1 MTIVH
6 PRAAAAAAIIAG
18 ALALAAPAA
27 AKPALQCGDTVTHSV
42 TLTRDLTNCPDW
54 GLLIGADGITVDL
67 NGHTIDG
74 TVTQIT
80 DCDVRPSGPAGI
92 GNPSYDRVTIE
103 NGTLQQFSGGFGA
116 GTETTGMSDSTLR
129 NLTARDN
136 RFSGIEMGS
145 RFGHNDDNRIVN
157 NHVYGNGCGDGIA
170 LNTSARTLVAHN
182 RSHDNHQGILVC
194 CSQHDVVRDNV
205 VTHNA
210 ENGIGICCDGSAN
223 LIERN
228 EVTDNANNGVIVFAN
243 ADGTLIRGNHVAR
256 NGDDIVI
263 DEGVDDTTI
272 AHNLV
277 TDALGCPFCEPP
289 TGFGIL
295 VVADANDNT
304 IADNVVSRTK
314 EDGIRV
320 LDFDPADP
328 ENPVPTGTTLRGNLV
343 THAGHD
349 GIRTDSAAAV
359 LTRNA
364 AYFNHD
370 LGIEAVPGTTD
381 GGGNRARHNGNP
393 AECVGVICH

>member
-6 PRAAAAAAIIAG
+6 PRAAAAAAILAG
-18 ALALAAPAA
+18 ALAFASPAA

-54 GLLIGADGITVDL
+54 GLQIGADGITVDL

-80 DCDVRPSGPAGI
+80 DCDVPPSGPAGI

-103 NGTLQQFSGGFGA
+103 NGTLQQFSSGVGA

-136 RFSGIEMGS
+136 RFSGIGMGS
-145 RFGHNDDNRIVN
+145 RTGHNDDNRIVHN
-157 NHVYGNGCGDGIA
+157 TLYGNGCGNGIA
-170 LNTSARTLVAHN
+170 LNTSARTLVANN
-182 RSHDNHQGILVC
+182 RSYDNPGGILVC
-194 CSQHDVVRDNV
+194 CSHDDVVRDNV
-205 VTHNA
+205 VTHNTDH
-210 ENGIGICCDGSAN
+210 GIDICCDGRAN
-223 LIERN
+223 LIEGN
-228 EVTDNANNGVIVFAN
+228 EVTDNAGDGITVHFFAE
-243 ADGTLIRGNHVAR
+243 GTLIRRNHVAR
-256 NGDDIVI
+256 NVDDIVI
-263 DEGVDDTTI
+263 DEASSNTV

-277 TDALGCPFCEPP
+277 TDALGCPFCDPP
-289 TGFGIL
+289 TGIGIL

-314 EDGIRV
+314 DDGIRV

-328 ENPVPTGTTLRGNLV
+328 ENPVPSGTVMRENLV
-343 THAGHD
+343 SHAGHD

-393 AECVGVICH
+393 AQCVGVACH

>member
-1 MTIVH
+1 MTSIH
-6 PRAAAAAAIIAG
+6 HRAAAAAAILAG

-27 AKPALQCGDTVTHSV
+27 AQPALQCGDTLTHSV

-92 GNPSYDRVTIE
+92 GNPSYDRVTVE
-103 NGTLQQFSGGFGA
+103 NGTLQQFSSGFGA

-136 RFSGIEMGS
+136 RFSGISMGS
-145 RFGHNDDNRIVN
+145 RDGHNDGNRIVH

-170 LNTSARTLVAHN
+170 LNTSRGNLVAHN
-182 RSHDNHQGILVC
+182 RSHDNREGILLC
-194 CSQHDVVRDNV
+194 CSQDNVVRDNV

-210 ENGIGICCDGSAN
+210 ENGIVICCDGRAN
-223 LIERN
+223 LIEGN
-228 EVTDNANNGVIVFAN
+228 EVTDNVNNGIAVLFNAEGTVI
-243 ADGTLIRGNHVAR
+243 RRNHVAR
-256 NGDDIVI
+256 NGDDIVL
-263 DEGVDDTTI
+263 DEASGNTV

-277 TDALGCPFCEPP
+277 SDALGCPFCDPP

-304 IADNVVSRTK
+304 LVDNLVSRTQ

-320 LDFDPADP
+320 LDFDPADS
-328 ENPVPTGTTLRGNLV
+328 ENPVPSGTVMRGNLV
-343 THAGHD
+343 SHAGHD

-370 LGIEAVPGTTD
+370 LGIEAVPGATD

-393 AECVGVICH
+393 AECVGVTCH